1 MDFVYCKRDLIVA
14 GVAMGIIVTMLGL
27 GFGLAKTDAASIGK
41 RYEFIFGP
49 PGGATGPKIFF
60 KPATYC
66 IVCSLSSS
74 NVSHEGVYIF
84 KIDYTSE
91 TMSCPSSSMYKN

>member
-1 MDFVYCKRDLIVA
+1 MYSKRDLIVS

-27 GFGLAKTDAASIGK
+27 GFGLAKTDAASIGTISK
-41 RYEFIFGP
+41 TVHFR
-49 PGGATGPKIFF
+49 TTRWRSGPKNIFF

-66 IVCSLSSS
+66 ILCSLSSS